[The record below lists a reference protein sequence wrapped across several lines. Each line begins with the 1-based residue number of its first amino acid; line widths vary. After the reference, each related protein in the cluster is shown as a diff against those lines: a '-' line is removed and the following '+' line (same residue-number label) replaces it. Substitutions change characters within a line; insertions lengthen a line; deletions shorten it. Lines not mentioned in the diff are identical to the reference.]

1 MHVQTK
7 HFVNIKIVR
16 GCAKKFLKTRTG
28 NENTGSRIEV
38 KLNQEKVDF
47 DTYEKGLEYKRKVAL
62 ESVSTENEMREL
74 IELSM
79 TMKFFKNVFADKEVQ
94 TP

>member
-1 MHVQTK
+1 M
-7 HFVNIKIVR
+7 
-16 GCAKKFLKTRTG
+16 
-28 NENTGSRIEV
+28 
-38 KLNQEKVDF
+38 NQEKVDF

-79 TMKFFKNVFADKEVQ
+79 TMKFFRNVFADKEVQ